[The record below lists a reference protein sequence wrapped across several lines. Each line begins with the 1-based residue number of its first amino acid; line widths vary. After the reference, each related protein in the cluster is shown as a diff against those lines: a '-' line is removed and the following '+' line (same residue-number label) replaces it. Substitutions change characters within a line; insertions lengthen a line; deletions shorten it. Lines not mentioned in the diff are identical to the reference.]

1 MPKKGNITGE
11 PFDKEVVDQIEA
23 RQVFLGTNPKQDK
36 HLIYQNNKTAFLR
49 LASSIRI
56 DGDKNTTAEKILE
69 ERGISKLY
77 KGNELAKSSVLFG
90 GIVSI
95 DTTNTYTP
103 NYGLKEAF
111 DTYDTLINDEKRTI
125 ISNPFNGAYGWGG
138 IQSQGYR
145 PMPGIESANISF
157 YNRGAL
163 AKADIKIKV
172 FTVEQLQVFD
182 LLYLR
187 IGYSMLLEW
196 GHNIYIDNK
205 GKLINR
211 PTFFTDPFQ
220 KLFQEDTTQN
230 QILDSIKK
238 ERKDSSYNY
247 DAMLGKVTNFTW
259 KFNNDGSYDIELKLV
274 GYGDLIEALKV
285 NTANPKG
292 ENNPTYSQKL
302 NKTQN
307 LLKKDREQLQAKL
320 SKETNK
326 PSVFGSVPQNQED
339 LKVFNEKFKQLQKDV
354 ESRIKNNN
362 NNITAT
368 YAEALQNTNLADIAN
383 YIAKNYI
390 EGQPASGQKNKQYWE
405 NYYDQINTLV
415 GAEQSTSGAIT
426 ANQIAPQTAREN
438 KDKTTFNGQLYNW
451 VSALKKNKNINPKDL
466 CSLTFKAKADET
478 SETNKSSLDVYQ
490 YYVRLGYMLDWMEKN
505 LLVYDNTKPK
515 DANGNYPPLFN
526 FDTDPEVN
534 FCKRFPYQI
543 PADPFVCLIPTK
555 NTGPNLSFLGNSNTN
570 KKGNK
575 TESPGWEYFTSNSS
589 GPDLSAYFVNNND
602 NLGKVMNIFVNI
614 DFIAKTLEGG
624 IDVNG
629 KSNLVKFLSDL
640 LNGINDSLG
649 NVNKLEAQYDSES
662 NTIKIIEGS
671 KLDIIQETN
680 EKMAIFES
688 YGVKIGSKGS
698 FLTNVDFQ
706 VQLPP
711 NMAAMATISAQSSG
725 NIVGENATGLS
736 KLNKG
741 LVDRIVTT
749 KLDASLVGLT
759 KTGGKD
765 DPEVF
770 MQKKINQ
777 INTFLKDLYVNLSYQ
792 KKNVETLRS
801 INRDVSLYTT
811 GDDAEKNKASS
822 PFFIPFNLSLEMD
835 GLSGMRNYERFA
847 ITEQILPYS
856 YRASEQKGVIDFLVK
871 GVSHTIANNQWKTKI
886 ESLTVSSKR

>member
-36 HLIYQNNKTAFLR
+36 HLVYQNNKTAFLR
-49 LASSIRI
+49 LASSIKI
-56 DGDKNTTAEKILE
+56 NGSSESTAEKILE

-77 KGNELAKSSVLFG
+77 TGDKLSKSSVLFG
-90 GIVSI
+90 GVVSI
-95 DTTNTYTP
+95 ENNNSSQL
-103 NYGLKEAF
+103 NYGLKEVF
-111 DTYDTLINDEKRTI
+111 DYND
-125 ISNPFNGAYGWGG
+125 PFTNAYGWGG
-138 IQSQGYR
+138 ITQQGYR

-182 LLYLR
+182 LLYFR

-205 GKLINR
+205 GELVNR
-211 PTFFTDPFQ
+211 NEFSTLSFQ
-220 KLFQEDTTQN
+220 KFFSEGATQN
-230 QILDSIKK
+230 NVLDAIKL
-238 ERKDSSYNY
+238 ERKNSSYNY

-326 PSVFGSVPQNQED
+326 PSVFGSVPQNQEE
-339 LKVFNEKFKQLQKDV
+339 LKVFTEKFKQLQKDV

-405 NYYDQINTLV
+405 NYYEQINKLV
-415 GAEQSTSGAIT
+415 IGEQSTSGAIT